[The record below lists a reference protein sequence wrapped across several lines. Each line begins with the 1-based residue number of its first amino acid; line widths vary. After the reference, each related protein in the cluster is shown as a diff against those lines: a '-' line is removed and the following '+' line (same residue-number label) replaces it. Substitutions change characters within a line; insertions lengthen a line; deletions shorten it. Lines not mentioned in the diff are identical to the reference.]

1 MPRHRVAV
9 ALLAPPA
16 LAAQV
21 DTLRRAVGVAEPFHV
36 APHLTLVSPVNVAAD
51 VLGEVRSL
59 LRTAAASTAPFTVRI
74 GPADSFSPDSPTLHL
89 AVGGDPGALDA
100 LAGLRDRVHRPPLD
114 RPDEW
119 PFTPHVTLA
128 EAYPADRIPAAVE
141 VLVGVEARWTVTAVH
156 FMEQRRRD
164 DGSVHWVPVAEEP
177 LGGPRVV
184 GRGGLELALRTVAMV
199 RDEVAA
205 LCGLD
210 PEPPATGEGGP
221 LPLVVEAEE
230 EAGPGA
236 AIGAAV
242 GHMNGPVA
250 ALDAVVV
257 GPVDRGLGA
266 GAHLLAAWCSAAAE
280 RGAGVV
286 LAPAGADRTEDGGD
300 GFLVRHGFTPTGGV
314 LVRTL

>member
-51 VLGEVRSL
+51 ALGAGPLPRCAPRPRPS
-59 LRTAAASTAPFTVRI
+59 APFTVRV

-89 AVGGDPGALDA
+89 AVGGEPGDLDA
-100 LAGLRDRVHRPPLD
+100 LARLRDRVHRPPLD

-128 EAYPADRIPAAVE
+128 EAYPPDRIPAAVD
-141 VLVGVEARWTVTAVH
+141 VLAGVQARWTVTAVH
-156 FMEQRRRD
+156 LMEQRRRD
-164 DGSVHWVPVAEEP
+164 DGTVHWVPVAEEP
-177 LGGPRVV
+177 LGGPAVV

-205 LCGLD
+205 LCRVD
-210 PEPPATGEGGP
+210 PEPPAVGEGGP

-230 EAGPGA
+230 VAGPGA
-236 AIGAAV
+236 PTRRGR
-242 GHMNGPVA
+242 GPPA
-250 ALDAVVV
+250 RTGRQLGAVVV

-266 GAHLLAAWCSAAAE
+266 GAHLLAAWCSAAAG
-280 RGAGVV
+280 RGAALVV
-286 LAPAGADRTEDGGD
+286 ARDDDDGT
-300 GFLVRHGFTPTGGV
+300 GFLTRHGFVVIGG
-314 LVRTL
+314 LAVRTL